1 MRAVYSILLFTSAV
15 ACAAPASDPTPEP
28 PPGVLL
34 ELAPSVSVEVGRKCV
49 LTATTTAKKVT
60 WSVPP
65 GADAMPLDGRR
76 LAVWAPPGTYV
87 FRAMV
92 PNGDDVVATE
102 TVLTVTG
109 PRPPPGPNPPE
120 PIPPTPQ
127 PVTSFRVIFVYESGD
142 TLPVGQAAVM
152 DAKAVRDYLGAN
164 TTRDGNTAG
173 WRRYDKDI
181 SLTNETPTFKALW
194 EAVKTKLTVV
204 PCVAI
209 EVNGKVDILPF
220 PATPAE
226 AVALFRKYRGN

>member
-1 MRAVYSILLFTSAV
+1 MHSILLLASAV
-15 ACAAPASDPTPEP
+15 ACSAPASDPTPEP

-76 LAVWAPPGTYV
+76 LAVWAPPGTYT

-109 PRPPPGPNPPE
+109 PRPPP
-120 PIPPTPQ
+120 IPPVP
-127 PVTSFRVIFVYESGD
+127 PVVDPLIAVLQAAYDVDPSPTKSADKVALTAVFRVLAETASAPEVVTAKQLFDLTSNSITNRIGD
-142 TLPVGQAAVM
+142 RLKTVRAACGTE
-152 DAKAVRDYLGAN
+152 L
-164 TTRDGNTAG
+164 
-173 WRRYDKDI
+173 
-181 SLTNETPTFKALW
+181 
-194 EAVKTKLTVV
+194 
-204 PCVAI
+204 
-209 EVNGKVDILPF
+209 GKVL
-220 PATPAE
+220 PATPS
-226 AVALFRKYRGN
+226 VALTQQNRDDYKKQTTRFADILGGIK